1 MTILPLVDPVISPS
15 FGLLICRT
23 SSHLLLAAPLPPRL
37 VNSPTSPLGHTS
49 SRVAA
54 GLRPRRSIGVR
65 IRQAGCHHRLRSI
78 LHEITVLCGL
88 VTILVLRGTIV
99 LNLSLHSQ
107 PNDVEDIDYIL
118 REIRSNT
125 GLTWTTRVVSSMP
138 TSGSTGPCSASPRSL
153 PLA

>member
-1 MTILPLVDPVISPS
+1 M
-15 FGLLICRT
+15 
-23 SSHLLLAAPLPPRL
+23 
-37 VNSPTSPLGHTS
+37 
-49 SRVAA
+49 
-54 GLRPRRSIGVR
+54 
-65 IRQAGCHHRLRSI
+65 RSI

-125 GLTWTTRVVSSMP
+125 GLNLDDEGGEFNANVGFNGPVLSVTEVVATRMMLEWPRGEVELKHVDFAYPTWPDIQVLRDL
-138 TSGSTGPCSASPRSL
+138 SL
-153 PLA
+153 HARGGKALAQVG